1 MREEAKMGDYG
12 VQVKTVVDQQKLALR
27 KEEEEAQA
35 AIAKQEAEN
44 EAMIS
49 AQQLAAKSA
58 IEAAQEAAAKTLLL
72 QQKEQHQSEEIVED
86 AVAFN
91 ETPQPEVIEA
101 GEEAASTGFEDG
113 VIATPVVDPNADLVG
128 DQSTCTESFKDLFC
142 NPALQCVGGIPCPGQ
157 GCCDRTSCNP
167 ADSCMPGVPIPGI
180 GCCKDAEDWRPE
192 WGASRIDRSNPTALV
207 NVILEDG
214 TPKSIMVSELDDYV
228 NARVLQ
234 MTNPSPVDGVE
245 GGSDIEGGEDGDDT
259 IVPAAKTKIVVK
271 KLKNPKEQKMLFEL
285 EEEAV
290 KTKKHG
296 AANNNQ
302 AAKGN
307 NFMKDGKYDPPMF
320 CDNSENCSPGQRW
333 PGVGCCTPDSCNP
346 DPSPNCQAGTPMPG
360 FGCCSDKSTYRWDD
374 KENRFKKI
382 EYKEVTQQD
391 LQFMMATK
399 SLDIPGVEKPK
410 VSYESIVGKDDIDLS
425 SANVEAPEDK
435 VIADFIQGKTTEEEA
450 APEDA
455 AEGQDEQDAN
465 AKAEVTKEFQELIGD
480 EGTVVVEE
488 KEDAP
493 EAASKPLFCNQ
504 QTEGCVA
511 GVPIPGIPCCN
522 APDICNPEPKETCVA
537 GVPLAGIPC
546 CFQRQPQAQNVDAQ
560 KDSALAKSLASSSK
574 ETCNPD
580 PKCTPGV
587 PIPGVGC
594 CKNGW
599 GRVDGDSVEK
609 LNKSTTEKE
618 EILKDSVEALV
629 LKERI
634 REELQRKDQL
644 VNHKEDD
651 EKNAANTK
659 KQQQKKIEAQA
670 KKMATKEDDAPIED
684 VPVEDA
690 ATEEEREGQDKSTST
705 TKVAE
710 DAETKA
716 KKSSSKKHNNKAS
729 GKPEVWDSDY

>member
-1 MREEAKMGDYG
+1 
-12 VQVKTVVDQQKLALR
+12 
-27 KEEEEAQA
+27 
-35 AIAKQEAEN
+35 
-44 EAMIS
+44 
-49 AQQLAAKSA
+49 
-58 IEAAQEAAAKTLLL
+58 
-72 QQKEQHQSEEIVED
+72 
-86 AVAFN
+86 
-91 ETPQPEVIEA
+91 
-101 GEEAASTGFEDG
+101 
-113 VIATPVVDPNADLVG
+113 
-128 DQSTCTESFKDLFC
+128 
-142 NPALQCVGGIPCPGQ
+142 
-157 GCCDRTSCNP
+157 
-167 ADSCMPGVPIPGI
+167 
-180 GCCKDAEDWRPE
+180 
-192 WGASRIDRSNPTALV
+192 
-207 NVILEDG
+207 
-214 TPKSIMVSELDDYV
+214 
-228 NARVLQ
+228 
-234 MTNPSPVDGVE
+234 
-245 GGSDIEGGEDGDDT
+245 
-259 IVPAAKTKIVVK
+259 
-271 KLKNPKEQKMLFEL
+271 
-285 EEEAV
+285 
-290 KTKKHG
+290 
-296 AANNNQ
+296 
-302 AAKGN
+302 
-307 NFMKDGKYDPPMF
+307 
-320 CDNSENCSPGQRW
+320 
-333 PGVGCCTPDSCNP
+333 
-346 DPSPNCQAGTPMPG
+346 MPG

-670 KKMATKEDDAPIED
+670 KKMATKENDAPIED

>member
-1 MREEAKMGDYG
+1 MG
-12 VQVKTVVDQQKLALR
+12 
-27 KEEEEAQA
+27 
-35 AIAKQEAEN
+35 
-44 EAMIS
+44 
-49 AQQLAAKSA
+49 
-58 IEAAQEAAAKTLLL
+58 
-72 QQKEQHQSEEIVED
+72 
-86 AVAFN
+86 
-91 ETPQPEVIEA
+91 
-101 GEEAASTGFEDG
+101 
-113 VIATPVVDPNADLVG
+113 
-128 DQSTCTESFKDLFC
+128 
-142 NPALQCVGGIPCPGQ
+142 
-157 GCCDRTSCNP
+157 
-167 ADSCMPGVPIPGI
+167 
-180 GCCKDAEDWRPE
+180 
-192 WGASRIDRSNPTALV
+192 
-207 NVILEDG
+207 
-214 TPKSIMVSELDDYV
+214 
-228 NARVLQ
+228 
-234 MTNPSPVDGVE
+234 
-245 GGSDIEGGEDGDDT
+245 
-259 IVPAAKTKIVVK
+259 
-271 KLKNPKEQKMLFEL
+271 
-285 EEEAV
+285 
-290 KTKKHG
+290 
-296 AANNNQ
+296 
-302 AAKGN
+302 
-307 NFMKDGKYDPPMF
+307 
-320 CDNSENCSPGQRW
+320 
-333 PGVGCCTPDSCNP
+333 
-346 DPSPNCQAGTPMPG
+346 
-360 FGCCSDKSTYRWDD
+360 STYRWDD

-410 VSYESIVGKDDIDLS
+410 VSYESIVSKDDIDLS

-644 VNHKEDD
+644 VKHKEDD

-690 ATEEEREGQDKSTST
+690 ATEEREGQDKSTST

-710 DAETKA
+710 DAEAKA

-729 GKPEVWDSDY
+729 GKPEVWERLLNGQLKT